1 MLSNDFAKEPRKASM
16 NSNCAG
22 SVKAGELLDR
32 NLEEQQLL
40 FPVGILGFPESRHY
54 RLERYRPE
62 DGSESPF
69 LTLKCLDQELSFALI
84 HPRSLGLDYRVS
96 VDDEM
101 LNLLSA
107 ASAEQLS
114 ALLIVTLRARIEDI
128 TVNLQGP
135 LIINP
140 ASSLGLQLV
149 IEHYPVRYPLIHIG
163 GQII

>member
-1 MLSNDFAKEPRKASM
+1 MLSNDFAKEPRKASV
-16 NSNCAG
+16 NNNCAG
-22 SVKAGELLDR
+22 AAKVGEVLDR

-40 FPVGILGFPESRHY
+40 FPVGMLGFPVSRHY

-69 LTLKCLDQELSFALI
+69 LTLKCLDQDLSFALI
-84 HPRSLGLDYRVS
+84 HPCSLGLDYRVS
-96 VDDEM
+96 VNDEM

-114 ALLIVTLRARIEDI
+114 ALLIVTLRERIEDI

-149 IEHYPVRYPLIHIG
+149 IEHYPVRYPLIHSG
-163 GQII
+163 AQII